1 MSGESVEEYLECV
14 YDLTRDGMPAKTN
27 DIAGRLMITPG
38 SVTEMVQKLA
48 DTGYLDYEKY
58 RGVALTGKG
67 MIVATKIKRKH
78 RLLESF
84 LVNVLGM
91 NKKESHQEACRLEHT
106 ISDESEKRICQ
117 MMNNPQLC
125 PDGEPIPVCEDDCGL
140 CASEP
145 SIALSMMEVGDEG
158 LITHLQCDKSP
169 ERIRRL
175 ISMGFVP
182 GRKVCVEE
190 KTPVRGPFIVRLGDG
205 RVAVGREYGSLV
217 HVGSV
222 RSPRTSGIGRRKRV
236 RGRV

>member
-1 MSGESVEEYLECV
+1 MSGESAEEYLECI
-14 YDLTRDGMPAKTN
+14 YDLTRIGSPAKTN
-27 DIAGRLMITPG
+27 DIAARLKIAPG

-48 DTGYLDYEKY
+48 DEGYLDYEKY
-58 RGVALTGKG
+58 RGAALTDRG
-67 MIVATKIKRKH
+67 MVVATKIKRKH

-106 ISDESEKRICQ
+106 VSDESEKRICQ

-125 PDGEPIPVCEDDCGL
+125 PDGEPIPVCEEDCAL

-145 SIALSMMEVGDEG
+145 SIALSKMEVGDEG

-169 ERIRRL
+169 EKIRRL

-182 GRKVCVEE
+182 GRRVLIEE
-190 KTPVRGPFIVRLGDG
+190 EMPIRGPFVVRLGDT
-205 RVAVGREYGSLV
+205 RVALGREYASLV
-217 HVGSV
+217 NV
-222 RSPRTSGIGRRKRV
+222 RSQKSAMPLGQGRRRRF
-236 RGRV
+236 RGRG